1 MHYLLGAM
9 ARRAVK
15 DEEEVMIW
23 VPLRELLQEYLEASL
38 IHPGPV
44 HTETLPARRF
54 DSRVEL
60 SPLVSAFDD
69 IRWTEPKR
77 TVAPPMPV
85 YKAESRLVEGHHL

>member
-1 MHYLLGAM
+1 MLGAM

-38 IHPGPV
+38 IHPGQV
-44 HTETLPARRF
+44 HTETLPAGGF
-54 DSRVEL
+54 ESRVQV
-60 SPLVSAFDD
+60 SPLVSAFHD

-77 TVAPPMPV
+77 AVAPPMPV
-85 YKAESRLVEGHHL
+85 YEPEACLVESQDL